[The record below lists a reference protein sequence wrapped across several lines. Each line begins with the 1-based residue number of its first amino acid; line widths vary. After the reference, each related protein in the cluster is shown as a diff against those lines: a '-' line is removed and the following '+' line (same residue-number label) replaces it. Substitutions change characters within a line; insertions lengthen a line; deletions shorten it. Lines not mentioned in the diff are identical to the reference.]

1 MASSPPQDP
10 LVGAFDRLLA
20 RSPAAPLVASG
31 RRVVDRAGVAALARA
46 ASRLLEPSGLGVGH
60 LVGLSAPNGPGFLAG
75 LLALRR
81 AGAAVLMLDH
91 GAPAGEW
98 QRAAQGLGARA
109 VLSAEAWPEGPEGF
123 RLSTLPAPHQTLPQ
137 AVGVVKLTSGSTGAP
152 RGVSVSMEALLADD
166 SALASSMGLRDDD
179 RILGA
184 IPLSHSYGLSSVAL
198 PVLVRGSLL
207 VLSEEAQPLAPLQA
221 ARDGGATFFPTAPA
235 YLQALLKMS
244 RPPAW
249 PPSIR
254 LVISASAPLPPAT
267 AARFR
272 ETYAQPV
279 HVFYGASECG
289 GICYDRDGGAAER
302 GTIGP
307 PVDGVRVTLEMMDG
321 AAGEDAGIV
330 TVSSAA
336 VAEGYL
342 PEANPRL
349 GSGRFVTSDVAVWQ
363 DGELALRGRIDGL
376 INVKGKKVDPM
387 EIQQVLEGLSGVDEV
402 VALGVPAPENG
413 GEVVRAVIACQ
424 PGRLSYTD
432 VLAWCRSHLADHKV
446 PRSVIL
452 VPAIPRNA
460 RGKISRSALAALEA
474 PAGSTGG

>member
-1 MASSPPQDP
+1 M
-10 LVGAFDRLLA
+10 
-20 RSPAAPLVASG
+20 
-31 RRVVDRAGVAALARA
+31 
-46 ASRLLEPSGLGVGH
+46 
-60 LVGLSAPNGPGFLAG
+60 GLSAPNGPGFLAG
-75 LLALRR
+75 FLALRR

-91 GAPAGEW
+91 GAPVGELR
-98 QRAAQGLGARA
+98 RAAQGLGARA
-109 VLSAEAWPEGPEGF
+109 ILSAEAWPDGPSGF
-123 RLSTLPAPHQTLPQ
+123 RWEPLPGPQHHLPPS
-137 AVGVVKLTSGSTGAP
+137 VGVVKLTSGSTGAP
-152 RGVSVSMEALLADD
+152 RGVAVSMEALLADD
-166 SALASSMGLRDDD
+166 SALASSMGLHEDD

-198 PVLVRGSLL
+198 PALVRGSLL
-207 VLSEEAQPLAPLQA
+207 VLPEEAQPLAPLQA
-221 ARDGGATFFPTAPA
+221 ARESAATFFPTAPA

-254 LVISASAPLPPAT
+254 LVVSASAPLPPAT

-272 ETYAQPV
+272 ENYGQPV

-307 PVDGVRVTLEMMDG
+307 PVDGVRVTLEPMDG
-321 AAGEDAGIV
+321 ASGGAGIV
-330 TVSSAA
+330 TVASPA

-342 PEANPRL
+342 PDANPRL
-349 GSGRFVTSDVAVWQ
+349 GSGRFVTTDVAEWR

-376 INVKGKKVDPM
+376 INVKGKKVDPV
-387 EIQQVLEGLSGVDEV
+387 EIQHVLEGLSGVDEV
-402 VALGVPAPENG
+402 IALGVPAPDNG
-413 GEVVRAVIACQ
+413 GELVRAVIACQ

-432 VLAWCRSHLADHKV
+432 VMAWCRSHLADHKV

-452 VPAIPRNA
+452 VSAIPRNA

-474 PAGSTGG
+474 PTSSTRG